1 MTLHFTVHGSG
12 DPRLSFLHG
21 FTQTSK
27 SWVSPASA
35 IRGGTKQF
43 IDAPDHGESQGQSLN
58 LAEAGNAV
66 AEIALESTLIGYS
79 MGARIALHA
88 VLQNPKA
95 FNGVVLVSGTA
106 GIADDQERMNRK
118 LHDEALACSIED
130 TGNEAFIRE
139 WVQQPLFANSRF
151 SEEDIADRL
160 RNSASSLASS
170 LRLCG
175 TGTQRSLWDDLKNIL
190 IPVLVVAGERDEK
203 FVAIA
208 HQMHGLIPFSQIA
221 IVQNAGHAVHTEVP
235 DKFCAIVNDWL
246 DGQTKSK
253 Q

>member
-1 MTLHFTVHGSG
+1 MTLHFTTQGSS

-27 SWVSPASA
+27 SWMAPASA
-35 IRGGTKQF
+35 IRGGTKLF
-43 IDAPDHGESQGQSLN
+43 IDAPDHGASQGQSLN
-58 LAEAGNAV
+58 IVEAGNAV
-66 AEIALESTLIGYS
+66 AEVAQESTLIGYS
-79 MGARIALHA
+79 MGARISLHA
-88 VLQNPKA
+88 VLQNPNA
-95 FNGVVLVSGTA
+95 FTGVVLVSGTA

-130 TGNEAFIRE
+130 KGNEAFIRE

-175 TGTQRSLWDDLKNIL
+175 TGTQQSLWEELKNIH

-208 HQMHGLIPFSQIA
+208 HQMHSLIPNSQIA
-221 IVQNAGHAVHTEVP
+221 IVQNAGHAVHTDNPER
-235 DKFCAIVNDWL
+235 FCSIVNNWL
-246 DGQTKSK
+246 YR
-253 Q
+253 